1 MPLWIFSVL
10 GYVKDNWKVIAIA
23 AAVIAAIMYVQSL
36 RLEIAHQE
44 TQIVQL
50 TNDNATLKHNAETLE
65 IALKNQNDAIGKID
79 DLAKVTRQ
87 SFAKLGVDVAAQSSS
102 LSATLAS
109 ILKDKK
115 PKTCEETIT
124 YLIEAQKGYA
134 K

>member
-1 MPLWIFSVL
+1 MPTWIFSAIGVI
-10 GYVKDNWKVIAIA
+10 KDNWKLATIAIVA
-23 AAVIAAIMYVQSL
+23 LVVVVYVQSL

-87 SFAKLGVDVAAQSSS
+87 SFAKLGVDVAAQSSN
-102 LSATLAS
+102 LSTTLAN

-115 PKTCEETIT
+115 PKTCGETIT